1 MAIIVEQIT
10 RNKKV
15 LSYHKSHS
23 DKIRLGRAYDND
35 VVLQEEHVSPY
46 HAEID
51 FYREDDVIVLTDL
64 ASLNGVKT
72 RHNGKVKQ
80 SIRVKSGDV
89 FTLGK
94 SHIRVLKADHQV
106 VPTKELSVLED
117 IASRLNQ
124 WYFAALALLAFWSV
138 MMTHNY
144 LTRFDAVVWSKE
156 AAKYSLFTLALV
168 VFPMLVA
175 VSARF
180 FKKEVRF
187 FASLVF
193 SFGIFILFQ
202 FTTTTAQWLYFNWPE
217 SAFTYLF
224 SETTELGLLIALF
237 WGAFY
242 LASNMTMKKITLASV
257 GLVAVIWGLTFYS
270 KQSTNIQVYP
280 SSYAVVFPSQ
290 FLFATAEA
298 VSEQKKVN
306 HTLFNQASK
315 EANNLNK
322 ETND

>member
-15 LSYHKSHS
+15 LSYHKSHN
-23 DKIRLGRAYDND
+23 DKVRIGRAYDND

-51 FYREDDVIVLTDL
+51 LNEGALVLTDL
-64 ASLNGVKT
+64 NSLNGIKT
-72 RHNGKVKQ
+72 RHNGKVSN
-80 SIRVKSGDV
+80 SISVQSGDI

-94 SHIRVLKADHQV
+94 RHIRVLKASHQV
-106 VPTKELSVLED
+106 APAKQLSVLED

-124 WYFAALALLAFWSV
+124 WYFAALALIAFWSV
-138 MMTHNY
+138 MMAYNY

-168 VFPMLVA
+168 VFPMLIA

-187 FASLVF
+187 FASLVL
-193 SFGIFILFQ
+193 SFGIFTLFQ
-202 FTTTTAQWLYFNWPE
+202 FTTTMAQWLYFNWPE
-217 SAFTYLF
+217 SLFSYLF
-224 SETTELGLLIALF
+224 SEVTELGLLTALF

-242 LASNMTMKKITLASV
+242 LASNMTMKKITLASF

-290 FLFATAEA
+290 FLLAQAEP
-298 VSEQKKVN
+298 VPQQNKVN
-306 HTLFNQASK
+306 QALFSQASK
-315 EANNLNK
+315 EADNLNK